1 MKILTQLPFT
11 YNKLT
16 MGMGGGLRGKVNTH
30 FYQICMVAS
39 LKCNENLVMKETNRW
54 KVGTF

>member
-16 MGMGGGLRGKVNTH
+16 MRMGGGFGEGKS
-30 FYQICMVAS
+30 IP
-39 LKCNENLVMKETNRW
+39 
-54 KVGTF
+54 TFTKYAWLHL